1 MLLVLLWLN
10 TPLAGLSI
18 SGEGGGAKRHDSSIS
33 DADAVSSAGRH
44 PASGFFA
51 KKVRSGQGF
60 FELTQTG
67 ASSRLDLP
75 ANSHGTCARAH
86 LSLAPAAHRGA
97 VKLHFVLLFVCIVSG
112 TCSGIQAQPANQK
125 PSSLGSPSDAESV
138 ATEGSAYVPVDSWI
152 YPALD
157 RLHALG
163 YVDSAYLGLRPWTRL
178 SIAHML
184 ELSADRIQSDRNNDE
199 ALGIYLAVLREVQP
213 DLDHPTDL
221 LHPRSQLESVYAEMR
236 GIAGTPL
243 RDSFHLGQTLIDDY
257 GRPFE
262 EGFNSY
268 AGFSARASAGRFSLY
283 FRGEV
288 QHAPSATGYSPELA
302 GFLSNNIDAIPF
314 ATNPRQDTIPEG
326 PIAAVNSARIL
337 EANLSYH
344 VMSHELSIGKSDHWL
359 GPDQGAAML
368 WSNNAENVYDFEIN
382 RIEPFRIPF
391 LSRYTGPF
399 RYDFFVGSLKGHS
412 SPNDPWVHMEKISF
426 KPTRD
431 LEFGFDRLTIWG
443 GKGHEPITLHTFLHS
458 FFSFQNVPGA
468 EKVSARDPGA
478 RFGTFDVTYRLPF
491 LRHWIT
497 VYTDSLVH
505 DDVSPISA
513 PRRSGVHP
521 GMYLARFPGLEHLDL
536 RLEGANTDTPSA
548 SIQTGQFLYYE
559 SIQKQGPT
567 NKGSLVGDW
576 VGRQGKG
583 GQAWV
588 TYHLSPQEDVQFMY
602 RNAKAADAFIPGG
615 TTQNDFAIHVC
626 KRVYKDIE
634 IRGWVQHETWKAP
647 IYKSGLQSDTSA
659 AVRITWFP
667 HERK

>member
-1 MLLVLLWLN
+1 
-10 TPLAGLSI
+10 
-18 SGEGGGAKRHDSSIS
+18 
-33 DADAVSSAGRH
+33 
-44 PASGFFA
+44 
-51 KKVRSGQGF
+51 
-60 FELTQTG
+60 
-67 ASSRLDLP
+67 
-75 ANSHGTCARAH
+75 
-86 LSLAPAAHRGA
+86 
-97 VKLHFVLLFVCIVSG
+97 VKLHFVLLFVWILSG
-112 TCSGIQAQPANQK
+112 TCSGIQAQTADHQ
-125 PSSLGSPSDAESV
+125 PSSPGSQSDLDPTD
-138 ATEGSAYVPVDSWI
+138 TEGSTYVPVDSWI

-184 ELSADRIQSDRNNDE
+184 ELGADRIKADGNNDE
-199 ALGIYLAVLREVQP
+199 ALGIYFAVLREVQP

-221 LHPRSQLESVYAEMR
+221 LHPRSQPESVYAEMR

-243 RDSFHLGQTLIDDY
+243 RDSFHFGQTLIDDY
-257 GRPFE
+257 GRPYE

-268 AGFSARASAGRFSLY
+268 TGFSARANAGRFSLY

-288 QHAPSATGYSPELA
+288 QHAPSATGYSPALA
-302 GFLSNNIDAIPF
+302 AFLSNSIDTIPF
-314 ATNPRQDTIPEG
+314 ATNPHQDTIPEG
-326 PIAAVNSARIL
+326 PIAAANSARIM

-344 VMSHELSIGKSDHWL
+344 VMSHEISIGKSDHWL
-359 GPDQGAAML
+359 APDQGAAML
-368 WSNNAENVYDFEIN
+368 WSNNAENIYDFEIN
-382 RIEPFRIPF
+382 RIEPFRVPF
-391 LSRYTGPF
+391 LSRFTGPF

-412 SPNDPWVHMEKISF
+412 YPNDPWVHMEKISF

-458 FFSFQNVPGA
+458 FFSFQNVPPA
-468 EKVSARDPGA
+468 EKVSAKDPGA

-491 LRHWIT
+491 LRHWVT

-513 PRRSGVHP
+513 PRRSGVHA
-521 GMYLARFPGLEHLDL
+521 GVYLARFPGLEHLDL
-536 RLEGANTDTPSA
+536 RVEGANTDTPSA
-548 SIQTGQFLYYE
+548 SVQSGQFLYYE

-583 GQAWV
+583 GQAWI

-602 RNAKAADAFIPGG
+602 RNAKAANAFIPGG
-615 TTQNDFAIHVC
+615 TTQNDFAIQVC
-626 KRVYKDIE
+626 KRVLKEVE
-634 IRGWVQHETWKAP
+634 IRGWVQHETWKVP

-667 HERK
+667 HQWK